1 MALDLL
7 PWARVAERTPAS
19 IRADLEARGVAPELA
34 ARLAPPVAKRSS
46 VLDPARYQAVIAGI
60 ALAAR
65 VQRDELT
72 RLQGAARELEEMQ
85 RMLGNFADELKKLDE
100 ALETLA
106 AYVVRMR
113 RPQTV
118 AARRV
123 LH

>member
-1 MALDLL
+1 M
-7 PWARVAERTPAS
+7 AERTLES

-34 ARLAPPVAKRSS
+34 ARLAPAIVKRSP
-46 VLDPARYQAVIAGI
+46 VLDPPRYQAVIAGI
-60 ALAAR
+60 AFAAR
-65 VQRDELT
+65 AQRDELA
-72 RLQGAARELEEMQ
+72 RLQGAARELAEMQ
-85 RMLGNFADELKKLDE
+85 RLLGNFADELKKLDE